1 MLADDVEF
9 QVQEQPP
16 GHVELRETRGE
27 LALVWKWMALKRFAA
42 TAEAVAW

>member
-9 QVQEQPP
+9 QVQEQPS

-42 TAEAVAW
+42 AAEAVAW